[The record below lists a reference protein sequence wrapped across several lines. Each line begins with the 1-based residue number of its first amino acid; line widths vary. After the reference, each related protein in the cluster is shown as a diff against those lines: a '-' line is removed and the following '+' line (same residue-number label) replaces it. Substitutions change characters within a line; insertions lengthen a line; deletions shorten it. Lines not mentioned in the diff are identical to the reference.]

1 MSPQDYAAIVTSI
14 ATVLAGVTA
23 LLRFLVKH
31 YLSELK
37 NNGGSSMR
45 DAVDRLETRVDKI
58 FEILTDRS

>member
-1 MSPQDYAAIVTSI
+1 MSPQDYAAIVTTI

-37 NNGGSSMR
+37 NNGGSTLK

>member
-1 MSPQDYAAIVTSI
+1 MSLQDYAAMVAAIG
-14 ATVLAGVTA
+14 TVLAGVTA

-31 YLSELK
+31 YLWELK

-58 FEILTDRS
+58 FEILTDR

>member
-1 MSPQDYAAIVTSI
+1 MSPQDYAAIVTTI

-23 LLRFLVKH
+23 MIHFIVKH